1 MKSDREREEIIKAI
15 NVLLNQAYDTD
26 LDNILAFLQHIEN
39 IEDEADIKAIRAAIN
54 EAKIPYEQVVKKIF
68 TRRENLRAIAY
79 SMDLLIPGFYFW
91 CPYFTIRIGG
101 AIPDDNPYKYPGK
114 IHSSTGIGIVLPGY
128 KIFTSYQDSYDA

>member
-1 MKSDREREEIIKAI
+1 MNTNSKVDFFFDKAK
-15 NVLLNQAYDTD
+15 QWQKE
-26 LDNILAFLQHIEN
+26 FE
-39 IEDEADIKAIRAAIN
+39 K
-54 EAKIPYEQVVKKIF
+54 
-68 TRRENLRAIAY
+68 LRAIAY

-128 KIFTSYQDSYDA
+128 KIFTRLNLNKSMQSQAQQFDRIFNASSPLHAKASSDK

>member
-1 MKSDREREEIIKAI
+1 MKTEREREEIIKAI

-39 IEDEADIKAIRAAIN
+39 LEAVADIKAIRAALN
-54 EAKIPYEQVVKKIF
+54 EPNIPYKQVAKQLF

-101 AIPDDNPYKYPGK
+101 VIPDDNPYKYPGQ